1 MPNGQ
6 THRPGRANPKK
17 SRPIPTNYRE
27 EMKMADVETPNLNQ
41 AQEAIAVLAW
51 LLDQRKISQATYDE
65 AVTALDDAEAKGELE
80 GL

>member
-1 MPNGQ
+1 
-6 THRPGRANPKK
+6 
-17 SRPIPTNYRE
+17 
-27 EMKMADVETPNLNQ
+27 MADVETPNLDQ